1 MTSIF
6 KVIFVGEPCSITR
19 KDGSEAVKQSIT
31 IREIGGKYDNHFVA
45 TWIGN
50 SMCNLAPGSTIAA
63 ALRFSVRNYEGQ
75 DYQDIVLQEYV
86 PISTPIKLP
95 SLAPIA

>member
-19 KDGSEAVKQSIT
+19 KDGSAAVKQSIT
-31 IREIGGKYDNHFVA
+31 IREIGGKYDNQFVA

-50 SMCNLAPGSTIAA
+50 EACKLAQNNTIAA
-63 ALRFSVRNYEGQ
+63 ALRFSVRTYEGQ
-75 DYQDIVLQEYV
+75 DYQDILLQEYIL
-86 PISTPIKLP
+86 ISTPLKLP
-95 SLAPIA
+95 SLAPIN